1 MCLGKDNIL
10 KFCDQELEAS
20 TFERVLGIKI
30 DPVSILKTALR
41 HDVVKRRLNALQRI
55 DNFVE
60 CSERNLSSQLKNL
73 NVAIAHLS
81 GCFALEVNI

>member
-41 HDVVKRRLNALQRI
+41 HYVVKRRLNASQRI

-60 CSERNLSSQLKNL
+60 CSEGNLSQSIKE
-73 NVAIAHLS
+73 S
-81 GCFALEVNI
+81 